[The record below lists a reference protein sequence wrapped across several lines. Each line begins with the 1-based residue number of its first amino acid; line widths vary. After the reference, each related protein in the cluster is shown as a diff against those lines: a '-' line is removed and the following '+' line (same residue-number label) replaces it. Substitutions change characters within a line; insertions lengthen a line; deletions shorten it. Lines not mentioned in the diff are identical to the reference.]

1 MNVTNLEIKTM
12 PPKPKAAAPNKKTE
26 QKKKEKVI
34 EDKTFGLKN
43 KKGAKQQR
51 FIQQVEKQVK
61 FGGNPSNRKLEDAK
75 KTEKE
80 KKEAKLKEAKEL
92 NMLFKPVPVQKVEK
106 GIDPK
111 SVLCAFF
118 KQGQCTKGDRCK
130 FSHDLSLE
138 RKAEKRSMYHDNRDN
153 EEETMEDWDEEKLKE
168 VVEKKHAEDNKRP
181 TTDII
186 CRYFLEAVEKSKY
199 GWFWLCPNGGTCIYR
214 HALPPGFV
222 LKKDKKKEDKKD
234 EISLEDLIE
243 RERSMLGTTLT
254 KVTLE
259 SFIAWKKR
267 KINEKEE
274 TARKDEEKKRSEYK
288 AGRQIGLSG
297 REMFTFNPD
306 LAAADQ
312 YEEGDDAFDT
322 GNLPFEEGDE
332 NIEYREI
339 VLDCIIS
346 EARESDGS
354 GTKAAEDRLKANAAA
369 VAATNGIENESGTVE
384 NGIDGKN
391 NVDSG
396 NHRKVKM
403 DSDEES
409 SGDSGGENDGEDAE
423 GATGVPIDENLFLD
437 EDLGDGLDEFELNL

>member
-1 MNVTNLEIKTM
+1 M
-12 PPKPKAAAPNKKTE
+12 PPKAKPAAASKKTE

-75 KTEKE
+75 KQEKD
-80 KKEAKLKEAKEL
+80 KKDAKLKEAKEL
-92 NMLFKPVPVQKVEK
+92 SLLFKPVAFQKVEK

-118 KQGQCTKGDRCK
+118 KQGQCTKGDKCK
-130 FSHDLSLE
+130 FSHDLTLE
-138 RKAEKRSMYHDNRDN
+138 RKAEKRSMYHDMRDS
-153 EEETMEDWDEEKLKE
+153 EETMEDWDEEKLKE
-168 VVEKKHAEDNKRP
+168 VVEKKQAEDDKRP

-186 CRYFLEAVEKSKY
+186 CKYFLEAVEKSKY
-199 GWFWLCPNGGTCIYR
+199 GWFWECPNGGKCIYR

-243 RERSMLGTTLT
+243 RERASLGSTLT

-267 KINEKEE
+267 KLLEKEE
-274 TARKDEEKKRSEYK
+274 TARKDEEKKRTEYK

-297 REMFTFNPD
+297 REMFTFNPE
-306 LAAADQ
+306 LAADDQ

-322 GNLPFEEGDE
+322 GNLPQDEEGE

-339 VLDCIIS
+339 VLDALVS
-346 EARESDGS
+346 EAQEADGS
-354 GTKAAEDRLKANAAA
+354 GTKAAEDRLKGKDPDPSASNNIENSSG
-369 VAATNGIENESGTVE
+369 TLQNGIENNV
-384 NGIDGKN
+384 DGKN
-391 NVDSG
+391 NGESSA
-396 NHRKVKM
+396 HRRGKL
-403 DSDEES
+403 DSDVES
-409 SGDSGGENDGEDAE
+409 NGDSDGGSDDA
-423 GATGVPIDENLFLD
+423 GAAGVPIDENLFLD